1 MLQNTSSRT
10 RRHTVTEDC
19 NENKNEKSNMVELDK
34 LNDIRKF
41 SRGNSMSCIS
51 GNTMLNR
58 RSSCYNVMSSKPSTI
73 VSTSSRERR
82 LSFAPS
88 LARCNSRKFSLF
100 SFNQPLYLGMENE
113 NSKTTYE
120 NTYRLEENTNER
132 FRPKLVQETA
142 KQVLDDILD
151 SCKYVPTLENKRSC
165 LKNWSNNID
174 GGGLAKLIVKE
185 VQEKIKTLGMKRH
198 KLVVNAVVSQAKGQG
213 LRVVSRCLWDSGKD
227 GHVTV
232 QASNSDIHVIVIVHG
247 LHYE

>member
-1 MLQNTSSRT
+1 MLHNINPRT

-19 NENKNEKSNMVELDK
+19 NEHKNEKLNTVELDK
-34 LNDIRKF
+34 LNSIRKF
-41 SRGNSMSCIS
+41 SRGNSMSCMSSKNI
-51 GNTMLNR
+51 LNR
-58 RSSCYNVMSSKPSTI
+58 RSSCYMSSKPSTI
-73 VSTSSRERR
+73 ISTSSRERR

-120 NTYRLEENTNER
+120 NSYKLEENINER
-132 FRPKLVQETA
+132 FRPKLVEEAT

-151 SCKYVPTLENKRSC
+151 SCNYVPTLENKRFS

-174 GGGLAKLIVKE
+174 GGSLVKLIVKE

-198 KLVVNAVVSQAKGQG
+198 KLVVNAVVSQVKGQG
-213 LRVVSRCLWDSGKD
+213 LRVVSRCLWDQGKD